1 MRENRLEVLHTISN
15 YDLPLFFFVS
25 YVRFPLRLVFLH
37 SGIFCDQLIESIYL
51 FIADFPLIKEKNKTF
66 QTRLFRERPSFWI
79 YQGFR
84 LRVLT
89 RIKCI
94 DQIQSQLF
102 IFNSAFSK
110 SGSNLNRPRDIFTA
124 VGRDHFFYI

>member
-51 FIADFPLIKEKNKTF
+51 FIADFPLIKEKKHS
-66 QTRLFRERPSFWI
+66 RLDYSASAQLLDLPRP
-79 YQGFR
+79 
-84 LRVLT
+84 LLE
-89 RIKCI
+89 
-94 DQIQSQLF
+94 
-102 IFNSAFSK
+102 
-110 SGSNLNRPRDIFTA
+110 SN
-124 VGRDHFFYI
+124 V